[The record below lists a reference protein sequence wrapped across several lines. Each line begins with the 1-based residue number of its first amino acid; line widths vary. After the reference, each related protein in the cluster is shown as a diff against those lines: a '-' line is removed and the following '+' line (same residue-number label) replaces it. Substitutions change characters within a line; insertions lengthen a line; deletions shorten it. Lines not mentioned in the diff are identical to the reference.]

1 MFPVREVSHVPELA
15 GGEGDG
21 IGRLVFADSPVCMLT
36 KLPQMNTAELSSSP
50 VMM

>member
-1 MFPVREVSHVPELA
+1 MRVVSHVPELA

-21 IGRLVFADSPVCMLT
+21 MRLVFADSPVCMLT